1 MTTPLFALVLLAALL
16 HAGWNALLKIGLDR
30 FLTASL
36 IQIGA
41 GVAALLALPFVAL
54 PAIAAWPWIGLSAL
68 LHIGYNAFLA
78 RAYRYGDLGQVYPLS
93 RGSAPL
99 LVSGVAFLALGE
111 VLSPPALLGL
121 GLLVTGLALMAL
133 LGARRGTPPSLALLV
148 CAFTTG
154 SFIAAYTLADALGA
168 RASGD
173 AVAYALW
180 LFAVN
185 GVVAAL
191 VLRLSRGGSAFA
203 GLGPHWR
210 AGLAG
215 GVMSMLAY
223 SLVIVA
229 TTQAPIGLVSALR
242 ETSVLFAL
250 LIGVFWLHE
259 SLPLGRVCAGLAI
272 VAGVVAIKLA

>member
-1 MTTPLFALVLLAALL
+1 MVAKRRPLAFVILSAAALTTL
-16 HAGWNALLKIGLDR
+16 P
-30 FLTASL
+30 
-36 IQIGA
+36 Q
-41 GVAALLALPFVAL
+41 AAFA
-54 PAIAAWPWIGLSAL
+54 
-68 LHIGYNAFLA
+68 
-78 RAYRYGDLGQVYPLS
+78 
-93 RGSAPL
+93 
-99 LVSGVAFLALGE
+99 
-111 VLSPPALLGL
+111 LGL
-121 GLLVTGLALMAL
+121 GGITLQSALNEPLRARIELVNIGDADAGDFRIHLAANEAFAQAGVDRTQFLDDLVFTPHLRTAAGSYIEVTSRRSL
-133 LGARRGTPPSLALLV
+133 VEPYLG
-148 CAFTTG
+148 
-154 SFIAAYTLADALGA
+154 FIAAYTLADALGA

-191 VLRLSRGGSAFA
+191 VLRLSRGVSAFA

-259 SLPLGRVCAGLAI
+259 SLPLGRICAGLAI

>member
-54 PAIAAWPWIGLSAL
+54 PATAAWPWIALSAL

-111 VLSPPALLGL
+111 VLSPPALLRSRPD
-121 GLLVTGLALMAL
+121 
-133 LGARRGTPPSLALLV
+133 GAARGPARH
-148 CAFTTG
+148 
-154 SFIAAYTLADALGA
+154 AA
-168 RASGD
+168 
-173 AVAYALW
+173 
-180 LFAVN
+180 
-185 GVVAAL
+185 
-191 VLRLSRGGSAFA
+191 
-203 GLGPHWR
+203 
-210 AGLAG
+210 
-215 GVMSMLAY
+215 
-223 SLVIVA
+223 
-229 TTQAPIGLVSALR
+229 
-242 ETSVLFAL
+242 
-250 LIGVFWLHE
+250 
-259 SLPLGRVCAGLAI
+259 
-272 VAGVVAIKLA
+272 

>member
-41 GVAALLALPFVAL
+41 GLAALLALPFVAL
-54 PAIAAWPWIGLSAL
+54 PPAAAWPWIALSAL

-99 LVSGVAFLALGE
+99 LVSAVAFLALGE

-154 SFIAAYTLADALGA
+154 TFIAAYTLADALGA
-168 RASGD
+168 RASGN

-191 VLRLSRGGSAFA
+191 VLRLTRGATAFA

-210 AGLAG
+210 AGLVG

-259 SLPLGRVCAGLAI
+259 TLPPGRICAGLAI

>member
-1 MTTPLFALVLLAALL
+1 MTTPLFALVLFAALL

-41 GVAALLALPFVAL
+41 GIAALLALPFVAVP
-54 PAIAAWPWIGLSAL
+54 PAAAWPWIALSAL

-99 LVSGVAFLALGE
+99 LVSGVAFFALGE
-111 VLSPPALLGL
+111 ALSPPALLGL

-133 LGARRGTPPSLALLV
+133 LGAQRGTPPSLALLA

-154 SFIAAYTLADALGA
+154 TFIAGYTLADALGA

-185 GVVAAL
+185 GAVAAV
-191 VLRLSRGGSAFA
+191 VLRLTRGATAFA

-210 AGLAG
+210 AGFVG

-242 ETSVLFAL
+242 ETSVLFAV
-250 LIGVFWLHE
+250 LIGVCWLHE
-259 SLPLGRVCAGLAI
+259 SLPLGRLCAGLAI

>member
-41 GVAALLALPFVAL
+41 GSAALLALPFVAVP
-54 PAIAAWPWIGLSAL
+54 PAAAWPWIALSAL
-68 LHIGYNAFLA
+68 LHIGYNTFLA

-99 LVSGVAFLALGE
+99 LVSAVAFFALGE
-111 VLSPPALLGL
+111 ALSPPALLGL

-133 LGARRGTPPSLALLV
+133 LGARRGTPPSLALLA

-154 SFIAAYTLADALGA
+154 TFIAGYTLADALGA

-185 GVVAAL
+185 GAVAAL
-191 VLRLSRGGSAFA
+191 VLRLTRGAQAFV

-250 LIGVFWLHE
+250 LIGVFWLRE